1 MKFTFAPESKP
12 LAGYTIKR
20 AIHKGGFGEVYYALS
35 DAGKEVALKLLH
47 DNSEVELRGVSQCL
61 NLKHP
66 NLVTIIDIKQD
77 DDRDYWVIMEYV
89 SGKTLDEVLA
99 GTAGGMPLNAVEKWI
114 VGMAG
119 GLAYLH
125 DRGIVHRDLKPANVF
140 DEHGLIKIGDV
151 GLAKFISESRRNA
164 QTESVGTVY
173 YMAPEVA
180 RGHYGHEVDVYSL
193 GVVLYEMIT
202 GRVPFEG
209 ESAAE
214 ILMKHLTQKPDL
226 SLLPEK
232 LRPVVERALEKDPLR
247 RTPSVTQLRDE
258 FLAAVRGR
266 EVPVDIPA
274 SSFEARRDTPPPV
287 RSETPKPPPLPPLV
301 TGPYAGYADKYV
313 RKWEKKREKYQ
324 ARAERKAEKY
334 RRRYENRQLASHDG
348 SSFWA
353 RQGHFWI
360 RMFAVGVILAAL
372 FRPHTIMPMFR
383 AIAIGGGFAA
393 IAYGGYRLFG
403 FLLPSVPA
411 PHTAGAAPP
420 DFSATQP
427 YSPPPVRTHSP
438 QPIMGRTAVE
448 YTAAEYRGTH
458 MDSNT
463 PRFLSLRQR
472 MTELTGSMTFAVVLT
487 AIVTGVLSTVTSLLP
502 DAGLIA
508 LFGIVTLVAAW
519 LIQGASK
526 LMEGHGEATTSRRVG
541 YLGLGVA
548 LGLGAYW
555 LDQSLLVDLP
565 KEHLTGTIFKDVG
578 AHPLT
583 QSGQPTLVGYALFFG
598 ALFALRGWWRQAD
611 GFRKKRFRLMS
622 VLLTGGLAFLLSW
635 IWAFPQVIGVVWAV
649 AISAVVHLSSVW
661 VPPAQRRI
669 A

>member
-47 DNSEVELRGVSQCL
+47 DNTDVELRGVTQCL

-66 NLVTIIDIKQD
+66 NLVAIIDVRQD

-89 SGKTLDEVLA
+89 AGKTLDEVLA
-99 GTAGGMPLNAVEKWI
+99 GYSSGLPIVSVQHWLN
-114 VGMAG
+114 GMAA

-140 DEHGLIKIGDV
+140 DEHGTIKVCDV
-151 GLAKFISESRRNA
+151 GLAKFISDSRRNA

-193 GVVLYEMIT
+193 GVVLYEMLT

-226 SLLPEK
+226 SLISEK
-232 LRPVVERALEKDPLR
+232 LRGVVERALEKDPLK

-258 FLAAVRGR
+258 FAAALRGR
-266 EVPVDIPA
+266 DVPVDIPA
-274 SSFEARRDTPPPV
+274 GNFEARRDTPPPL
-287 RSETPKPPPLPPLV
+287 RAETPKPPPLPPVV
-301 TGPYAGYADKYV
+301 TGPYAGYRDKYV
-313 RKWEKKREKYQ
+313 RKWEKKREKYA

-334 RRRYENRQLASHDG
+334 RRRYEERQLASHER

-353 RQGHFWI
+353 RSGHLVV
-360 RMFAVGVILAAL
+360 RVLAVVVVLAAL
-372 FRPHTIMPMFR
+372 FRPHTIVPMFR
-383 AIAIGGGFAA
+383 AIAIGGGIAA
-393 IAYGGYRLFG
+393 LGYGGYRLLS
-403 FLLPSVPA
+403 FLVPSVPS
-411 PHTAGAAPP
+411 PHRAAGPP
-420 DFSATQP
+420 ELDVTRP
-427 YSPPPVRTHSP
+427 GPPPVQVHRP
-438 QPIMGRTAVE
+438 QPFVGRSAVA
-448 YTAAEYRGTH
+448 YTAAEYHGSH
-458 MDSNT
+458 LDPST
-463 PRFLSLRQR
+463 PRTISMRQR
-472 MTELTGSMTFAVVLT
+472 MTELTGSMTFAMVVT
-487 AIVTGVLSTVTSLLP
+487 AILTGVLATTTSLLP
-502 DAGLIA
+502 DSGLVA
-508 LFGIVTLVAAW
+508 LFGIVTLLGSW
-519 LIQGASK
+519 SILGASK
-526 LMEGHGEATTSRRVG
+526 LLEGRGESTFNRRIG
-541 YLGLGVA
+541 YLLMGAAVGGA
-548 LGLGAYW
+548 AYW
-555 LDQSLLVDLP
+555 IDQALLVDVP
-565 KEHLTGTIFKDVG
+565 PNHLIRAAVHSVG
-578 AHPLT
+578 EQPLT
-583 QSGQPTLVGYALFFG
+583 TGRHLGQPTLIAFALFFG
-598 ALFALRGWWRQAD
+598 ALFGLRGWWRQAD
-611 GFRKKRFRLMS
+611 GFRKKRFRLGS
-622 VLLTGGLAFLLSW
+622 LLLTGGVAFLVSS

-661 VPPAQRRI
+661 VPPAERR